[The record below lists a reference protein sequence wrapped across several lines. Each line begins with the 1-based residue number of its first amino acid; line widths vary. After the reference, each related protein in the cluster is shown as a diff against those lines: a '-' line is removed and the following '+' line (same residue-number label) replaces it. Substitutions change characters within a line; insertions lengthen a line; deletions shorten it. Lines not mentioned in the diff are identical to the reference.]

1 MFLNN
6 KKIPLI
12 PPFFHENKFVTNFL
26 KKAELFNS
34 FFSKQRSLINNGS
47 TLPTHVQHLTGNRL
61 SFVTIS
67 QENTSKI
74 IQNLD
79 SGKAH
84 CQDNIS
90 IHIYYIYIY
99 IQYILY
105 IYTIYILYIYIYS
118 YISILTNLLRTANRN
133 ITVF

>member
-47 TLPTHVQHLTGNRL
+47 TLPTHVQHLTSNRL

-67 QENTSKI
+67 QDNTSKI

-79 SGKAH
+79 SGKVH

-90 IHIYYIYIY
+90 IHILHIYIYIY
-99 IQYILY
+99 MY
-105 IYTIYILYIYIYS
+105 IYTIYILYNIIYIY
-118 YISILTNLLRTANRN
+118 
-133 ITVF
+133 TVIFRFLQIFYGLQIEI

>member
-47 TLPTHVQHLTGNRL
+47 TLPTHVQHLTSNRL

-67 QENTSKI
+67 QDNTSKI

-90 IHIYYIYIY
+90 IHILYIYIYIYIY
-99 IQYILY
+99 IQLYFDSYKASTDCKSKYNCILN
-105 IYTIYILYIYIYS
+105 ISLLS
-118 YISILTNLLRTANRN
+118 YI
-133 ITVF
+133 F